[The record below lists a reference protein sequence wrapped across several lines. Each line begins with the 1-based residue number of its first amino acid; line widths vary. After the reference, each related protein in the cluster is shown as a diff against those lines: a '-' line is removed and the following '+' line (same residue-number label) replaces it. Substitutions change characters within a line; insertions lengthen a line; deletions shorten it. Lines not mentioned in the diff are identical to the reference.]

1 MTHAQPS
8 APCSPVRVCAP
19 GDYAFLLA
27 DFDRDA
33 LQAEIAVGYH
43 GADGNRGDARDA
55 VENIEH
61 ELAGQVEDAEI
72 DSDRCS
78 DIAVRAADEWL
89 LDADEREDLKRSN
102 DDLVA
107 IARDEDVILVD
118 VDAWREAATARLLP
132 DGDTAA
138 AQAR

>member
-1 MTHAQPS
+1 M
-8 APCSPVRVCAP
+8 
-19 GDYAFLLA
+19 
-27 DFDRDA
+27 
-33 LQAEIAVGYH
+33 QAEIAVGYH
-43 GADGNRGDARDA
+43 GPHGWPRSEAQE
-55 VENIEH
+55 VVLNIEH
-61 ELAGQVEDAEI
+61 ELAGQVEDAAI
-72 DSDRCS
+72 DSDQS
-78 DIAVRAADEWL
+78 SGIAVRAADGWL
-89 LDADEREDLKRSN
+89 QDSEVRSDLKRSN

>member
-1 MTHAQPS
+1 M
-8 APCSPVRVCAP
+8 
-19 GDYAFLLA
+19 
-27 DFDRDA
+27 
-33 LQAEIAVGYH
+33 QAEIAVGYH
-43 GADGNRGDARDA
+43 GADGNRGDARDT
-55 VENIEH
+55 VDDIEH

-72 DSDRCS
+72 DSDQCS
-78 DIAVRAADEWL
+78 GIAVRSADEWL
-89 LDADEREDLKRSN
+89 QDADEREDLKRSN

-107 IARDEDVILVD
+107 IAGDEDVILVD

>member
-1 MTHAQPS
+1 M
-8 APCSPVRVCAP
+8 
-19 GDYAFLLA
+19 
-27 DFDRDA
+27 
-33 LQAEIAVGYH
+33 QAEIAVGYH
-43 GADGNRGDARDA
+43 GADGNRYAARDA
-55 VENIEH
+55 LYNIEH
-61 ELAGQVEDAEI
+61 ELAGQVEDAAI
-72 DSDRCS
+72 DSDQSS

-89 LDADEREDLKRSN
+89 EEANAREDLKRSN